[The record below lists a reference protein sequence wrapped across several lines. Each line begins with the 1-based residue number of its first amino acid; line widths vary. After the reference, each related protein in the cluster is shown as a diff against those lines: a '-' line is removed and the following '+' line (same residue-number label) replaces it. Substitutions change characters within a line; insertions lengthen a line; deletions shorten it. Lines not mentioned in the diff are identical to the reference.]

1 MDVKC
6 HDANRDYVIV
16 TWKPPNTTSESPVI
30 GYFVDKYVNI
40 SIYLILLI
48 ARNMY
53 IVKRKKNDIISFQCV
68 CSLHIFLQILGT
80 GTQLHTVLN
89 Y

>member
-53 IVKRKKNDIISFQCV
+53 
-68 CSLHIFLQILGT
+68 
-80 GTQLHTVLN
+80 

>member
-53 IVKRKKNDIISFQCV
+53 IVKRKKMTLYPFNVCV
-68 CSLHIFLQILGT
+68 LCIYFYRYLALELSYTLC
-80 GTQLHTVLN
+80 
-89 Y
+89 

>member
-30 GYFVDKYVNI
+30 GYFVDKYVNVN
-40 SIYLILLI
+40 IYLILLI

-53 IVKRKKNDIISFQCV
+53 ILKRKKKYDYILVCV
-68 CSLHIFLQILGT
+68 LWMYFYRHLTLELSYTLC
-80 GTQLHTVLN
+80 
-89 Y
+89 

>member
-40 SIYLILLI
+40 NIYLILLI

-53 IVKRKKNDIISFQCV
+53 M
-68 CSLHIFLQILGT
+68 L
-80 GTQLHTVLN
+80 
-89 Y
+89 